1 MAKYTDE
8 EIEEMFCDS
17 LDEAGDIVI
26 GNLRYSPSRVL
37 EAIDP
42 IAYSIGI
49 DEYADFLG
57 ANEEE
62 EEEEEE
68 EEITPTG
75 WSL

>member
-1 MAKYTDE
+1 MAKYTE
-8 EIEEMFCDS
+8 EEVEEMFCDS

-26 GNLRYSPSRVL
+26 GSLRYSPSHVL
-37 EAIDP
+37 KSVDP
-42 IAYSIGI
+42 LAYEIGI

-68 EEITPTG
+68 VPTG